1 MIGAGGNKIW
11 TLKTL
16 EKIKENKSCFFEKKK
31 KIDKPL
37 VMLIKKRREDT
48 TYHYHEWK
56 ISLLIL

>member
-11 TLKTL
+11 TEKTL
-16 EKIKENKSCFFEKKK
+16 EKIKENKSYFFEKNK

-48 TYHYHEWK
+48 IYHYHEWK